1 MKLLK
6 IYLIDDQPIVADS
19 LENAIITYRKKV
31 GFISDIRKTELL
43 FDGIAAYYDDSLK
56 SDK

>member
-6 IYLIDDQPIVADS
+6 IYLIDGQPIVADS